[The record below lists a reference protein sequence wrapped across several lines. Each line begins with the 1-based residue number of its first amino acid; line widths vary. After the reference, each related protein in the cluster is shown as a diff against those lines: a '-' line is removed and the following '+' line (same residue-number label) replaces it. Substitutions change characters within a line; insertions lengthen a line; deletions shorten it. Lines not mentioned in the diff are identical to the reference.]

1 MGRKLLMILLYFIS
15 VDSLDV
21 GEQVAYLLLSVFII
35 CNNKIVIHLSTL
47 SLNSRKYLTIH
58 FFLKWMYKWSQS
70 ISSKTST
77 SWLAARSFWSSYCR
91 FRDFVVVLKTML
103 FLDFILTCQHW
114 KYWTFDLMIINH
126 DRRGK
131 ETYSLLFLL
140 VQTKSMNLSVL
151 SQKYLSENMQYLHQ
165 QQNTSK
171 ILAKICNG
179 KNTRLKIFCE
189 WWGGFSSSFPHYFQT
204 LEIYVKSF

>member
-1 MGRKLLMILLYFIS
+1 MTGGGRKLTAYYF
-15 VDSLDV
+15 
-21 GEQVAYLLLSVFII
+21 Y
-35 CNNKIVIHLSTL
+35 
-47 SLNSRKYLTIH
+47 
-58 FFLKWMYKWSQS
+58 
-70 ISSKTST
+70 SSKT
-77 SWLAARSFWSSYCR
+77 
-91 FRDFVVVLKTML
+91 
-103 FLDFILTCQHW
+103 
-114 KYWTFDLMIINH
+114 
-126 DRRGK
+126 
-131 ETYSLLFLL
+131 
-140 VQTKSMNLSVL
+140 KSMSLSVL